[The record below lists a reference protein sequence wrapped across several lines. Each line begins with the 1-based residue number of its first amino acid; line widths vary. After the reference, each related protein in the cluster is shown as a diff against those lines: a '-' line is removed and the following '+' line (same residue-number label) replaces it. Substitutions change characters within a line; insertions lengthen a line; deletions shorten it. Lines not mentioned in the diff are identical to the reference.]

1 MLTEYAPGSTC
12 RSQRSECGWENL
24 TVLTTVDL
32 RTANPLRRRFASR
45 EASRSSLP
53 FVKYLRLLSAI
64 RTTSLTRQMTL
75 ISKLDL
81 ASIQTDQSQKAA
93 NCCERLGLFMQPVGF
108 KTICTTWIMDN
119 VDVGIRTARDVGCS
133 DNIICPCP
141 HPPMCDEKPISILE
155 TRTRISFFQ
164 SHVRDETENFFLS
177 IKCFKTRMRISFFNL
192 RLPDENENR
201 DWDNSHENF
210 RELHLLLL
218 YWLIFSKKGKSFFKF
233 SLKNMYFF
241 LENFE

>member
-1 MLTEYAPGSTC
+1 MLTQYAPGSTC

-53 FVKYLRLLSAI
+53 LVKYLHLLSAI

-81 ASIQTDQSQKAA
+81 ASIQTNQSQKAA

-119 VDVGIRTARDVGCS
+119 VDVGIRTARDVGIAGTIFYAPAPDPPPQKNEKKSQKWRAWTSCS
-133 DNIICPCP
+133 A
-141 HPPMCDEKPISILE
+141 EKSKEL
-155 TRTRISFFQ
+155 
-164 SHVRDETENFFLS
+164 LS
-177 IKCFKTRMRISFFNL
+177 
-192 RLPDENENR
+192 LPT
-201 DWDNSHENF
+201 
-210 RELHLLLL
+210 
-218 YWLIFSKKGKSFFKF
+218 
-233 SLKNMYFF
+233 
-241 LENFE
+241 